1 MNLNPFGEDPSMSPL
16 PHDFEPDV
24 EQEIYD
30 IFGALRR
37 EVYAAIKD
45 LARQIFSRIELEQAE
60 DERTAQPDML
70 QVIEQSLFQLLQ
82 VIVKIFQP
90 DGSPTAPPRD
100 PSAPDEEEDRVVR
113 PKIRRSGRKSIEEW
127 RREDE

>member
-1 MNLNPFGEDPSMSPL
+1 MSPL

-37 EVYAAIKD
+37 EVYAAIQD
-45 LARQIFSRIELEQAE
+45 LARQIFSRIELEQSE

-70 QVIEQSLFQLLQ
+70 QVIEQSLLQLLQ

-90 DGSPTAPPRD
+90 DVTQGPRQEPPDADQKR
-100 PSAPDEEEDRVVR
+100 EDRAVR